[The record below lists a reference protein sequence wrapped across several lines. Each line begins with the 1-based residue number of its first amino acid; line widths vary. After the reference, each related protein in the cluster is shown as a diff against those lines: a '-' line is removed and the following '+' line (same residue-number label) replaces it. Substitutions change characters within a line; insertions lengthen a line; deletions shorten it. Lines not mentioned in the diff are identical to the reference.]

1 MGLQKRKRGGPR
13 PAPMSLGSV
22 RHMQGVLADMNL
34 EPVYRKGGLRYH
46 RLFRGP
52 YEFSIDTPNRRLY
65 THFW

>member
-1 MGLQKRKRGGPR
+1 
-13 PAPMSLGSV
+13 MSLGSV